1 MLKIAVASIMM
12 AGLTQSVA
20 AQSQSVPTPVSMEGD
35 GAETFVLITGM
46 VGGIAGFRQL
56 DSLLVTRGYRVLR
69 IDPYQLSLDSTD
81 VSFAAMATRVD
92 AVMTRFHIRK
102 ARIVAHSQGAGV
114 ALRLAAADP
123 DRVQALYFL
132 DSGAL
137 AYNRGPTLSASLRL
151 VPLLTRL
158 PGGRAIVRQRFV
170 EGLKRSSGRPDWLDA
185 EKQRAYTSPLLDQ
198 VDRVVD
204 MAFRLSRAT
213 EPESLATV
221 VARVRA
227 PLVVVIGA
235 APHDADIGQEE
246 LEALAPLGG
255 LVRIRRLAG
264 VGHFPHEEAPNELM
278 FLLITPIPTP
288 MATVAVKDG

>member
-1 MLKIAVASIMM
+1 
-12 AGLTQSVA
+12 
-20 AQSQSVPTPVSMEGD
+20 MEGD
-35 GAETFVLITGM
+35 GSETFVLITGM

-56 DSLLVTRGYRVLR
+56 DSLLLERGYSVLR

-81 VSFAAMATRVD
+81 VSFAAMARRVD

-102 ARIVAHSQGAGV
+102 ARIVGHSQGAGV

-123 DRVQALYFL
+123 DRVEALYFL

-151 VPLLTRL
+151 VPLITRL
-158 PGGRAIVRQRFV
+158 PGGRALVRQHFV
-170 EGLKRSSGRPDWLDA
+170 DALKRSSGRPEWLDA
-185 EKQRAYTSPLLDQ
+185 KKQLAYTSPVLDH

-204 MAFRLSRAT
+204 MAFRLSVAS
-213 EPESLATV
+213 EPEPLASV

-235 APHDADIGQEE
+235 APHEADIGQDE
-246 LEALAPLGG
+246 LDALAPLGR

-264 VGHFPHEEAPNELM
+264 VGHFPQEEAPNELM
-278 FLLITPIPTP
+278 SLLIAPLPERA
-288 MATVAVKDG
+288 MVALGDES